1 MKNVQKNFRD
11 IHGKE
16 LRVEINSFS
25 VNTISICVENT
36 ESLGKRRKFLQVAG
50 LTGCLYAA
58 LVFMGNPFGII
69 LGHILMLSLILLPFY
84 LHRKV
89 VESESITFIRHF
101 GIQKR
106 VKYSENRMENRLIPA
121 HAIQDIII
129 NEVIHRQRVIFVLQ
143 LLLEGSTD
151 VQVLSL
157 FEFTKPNLPCLEFI
171 YKTLHDRWK
180 IS

>member
-69 LGHILMLSLILLPFY
+69 LGHILMLSLTLLPLY
-84 LHRKV
+84 LHTKV
-89 VESESITFIRHF
+89 VES
-101 GIQKR
+101 
-106 VKYSENRMENRLIPA
+106 A